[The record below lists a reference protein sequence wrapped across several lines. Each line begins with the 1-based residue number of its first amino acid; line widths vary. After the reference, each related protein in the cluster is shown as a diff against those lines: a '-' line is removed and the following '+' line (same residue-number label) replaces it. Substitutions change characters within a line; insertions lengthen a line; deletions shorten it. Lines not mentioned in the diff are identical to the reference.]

1 MIRIFLIFKSCSIWL
16 ILQVFLVELL
26 EVCLAGFVEVL
37 PHKLHS
43 SRAEFSLIQI
53 HRLALRA

>member
-16 ILQVFLVELL
+16 ILQVLLVGLL
-26 EVCLAGFVEVL
+26 ESCLACFVEVL

-43 SRAEFSLIQI
+43 SRAEFAFIQI
-53 HRLALRA
+53 HRLALCA